1 MANATDL
8 ATAAN
13 ATAAATA
20 SAGYTAPHLFGI
32 PPVLLVL
39 IVAVALSFTSMLV
52 TKYFTDQAMMRQ
64 IRDDVK
70 KYQEQIKASKDNPQ
84 KVMELQN
91 KIMGLNSKLLPQSFK
106 PMLITIIPFIL
117 IFNLLY
123 KVFNNSIIIPLS
135 FWPGHL
141 GFVGTYIIFSLVFTT
156 IFKKLLKVV

>member
-1 MANATDL
+1 MVNTTTADL
-8 ATAAN
+8 AGAAN
-13 ATAAATA
+13 ATAAA
-20 SAGYTAPHLFGI
+20 AGHIAPHLFGI
-32 PPVLLVL
+32 PPVLLIL
-39 IVAVALSFTSMLV
+39 LVAVILSFTSMLV

-84 KVMELQN
+84 KAMELQN
-91 KIMGLNSKLLPQSFK
+91 KIMALNSKLLPQSFR
-106 PMLITIIPFIL
+106 PMIITIIPFVL

-123 KVFNNSIIIPLS
+123 KVFNNAIIIPLS

-141 GFVGTYIIFSLVFTT
+141 GFVGTYIIFSLIFTT

>member
-8 ATAAN
+8 TVAVN
-13 ATAAATA
+13 ATVAAA
-20 SAGYTAPHLFGI
+20 AGHTAPHLFGI
-32 PPVLLVL
+32 PPVLLIL
-39 IVAVALSFTSMLV
+39 LVAVALSFTSMLV

-64 IRDDVK
+64 VRDDVK

-84 KVMELQN
+84 KALELQN
-91 KIMGLNSKLLPQSFK
+91 KIMALNSKLLPQSFR
-106 PMLITIIPFIL
+106 PMIITIIPFLI

-123 KVFNNSIIIPLS
+123 KVFNNSIVIPLS